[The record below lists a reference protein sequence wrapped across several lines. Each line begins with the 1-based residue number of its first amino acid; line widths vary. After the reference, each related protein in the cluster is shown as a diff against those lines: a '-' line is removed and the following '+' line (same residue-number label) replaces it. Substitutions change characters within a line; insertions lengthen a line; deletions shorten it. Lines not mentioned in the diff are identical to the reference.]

1 MFNDNSVT
9 AAIGRVKSSLEYSLL
24 HQYGIS
30 DVGVT
35 ADAFLRL
42 HGLHKDNFDFINNVE
57 SLISQGVAD
66 ASIDQNSNKNE
77 MTMAGIMKEA
87 TDSVA
92 KIVGYRALYRK
103 LRELYGKKEAKRL
116 TGEMYTLSLALSDA
130 TKILIPYCYALDCT
144 KIVTEGRP
152 FGQLPSAPP
161 KRLTS
166 YIAALNE
173 TVHQLSNHAAGA
185 LAIGSFFLDVF
196 HVLYYREGLTG
207 ISMLDKQGYIENCFQ
222 NFVHSVNHL
231 SRNAVESPFT
241 NVSIFDRPK
250 LDALIS
256 DENMGWYFPTPDE
269 WAQCTRGEWL
279 AHVANMIIG
288 LQDIFMAFFDKG
300 DPLNNGVP
308 YRFPVVTINLS
319 KKEENGKIKLMDE
332 DFVKKI
338 AKTEIY
344 RYNVLVSA
352 GSKVA
357 SCCRLLSDQ
366 DMLEI
371 GGQVNS
377 FGGAGISLGSHR
389 VVTINFNR
397 IALEAT
403 DYVDYTNRIVQR
415 ARDASMVLKAHK
427 ELLKD
432 GVAMGTLPFVA
443 NGYMRL
449 ARMFS
454 TIGVSGIYEAA
465 QTMESRFGPFDDV
478 IGGSLKIL
486 NREMAPLS
494 KEFEIILNIEQIPA
508 ESMAVKLC
516 KTDKLLFGEAAV
528 PYTMYANQFVPLWE
542 DVSIWERMD
551 IDGRYNKLFTGG
563 GIVHFNLGEHITSAQ
578 ARKIINHAA
587 ESGCEHF
594 ALNPVYSKCESG
606 HMSFGDCAVCPRCQG
621 KIVEKFTRV
630 VGFFT
635 PVSSWNATRREWEFP
650 LRKFKSVE

>member
-9 AAIGRVKSSLEYSLL
+9 AAVGRVKSSLEYSLKHDYRL
-24 HQYGIS
+24 EDTHGA
-30 DVGVT
+30 T
-35 ADAFLRL
+35 EELLRI

-57 SLISQGVAD
+57 TLIAQGVAD

-77 MTMAGIMKEA
+77 MTMAGVMKEA
-87 TDSVA
+87 TDSVS

-103 LRELYGKKEAKRL
+103 LREMYGKKEAKRL
-116 TGEMYTLSLALSDA
+116 TGKMYDLSLAISDA

-144 KIVTEGRP
+144 KIVMEGRP

-173 TVHQLSNHAAGA
+173 TIHQLSNHAAGA
-185 LAIGSFFLDVF
+185 LAVGSFFLDVF
-196 HVLYYREGLTG
+196 HVLYYKENAPVE
-207 ISMLDKQGYIENCFQ
+207 SWNKDYIKNCFQ

-241 NVSIFDRPK
+241 NISIFDRPK
-250 LDALIS
+250 LEALVS
-256 DENMGWYFPTPDE
+256 DENMGWYFPTPMAWDRE
-269 WAQCTRGEWL
+269 VWMSYVVDG
-279 AHVANMIIG
+279 IIQ
-288 LQDIFMAFFDKG
+288 LQDIFMEFFDKG
-300 DPLNNGVP
+300 DPLNAGVP

-319 KKEENGKIKLMDE
+319 KEERDGEIRIMD
-332 DFVKKI
+332 DAFVKKI
-338 AKTEIY
+338 AKSEIY

-366 DMLEI
+366 DMLDI

-389 VVTINFNR
+389 VLTINFNR
-397 IALEAT
+397 IALEADSPE
-403 DYVDYTNRIVQR
+403 DYIKRLVDRI
-415 ARDASMVLKAHK
+415 RDSALILKAHK

-432 GVAMGTLPFVA
+432 GVATGTLPFVA

-449 ARMFS
+449 DRMFS
-454 TIGVSGIYEAA
+454 TLGVHGIYEANI
-465 QTMESRFGPFDDV
+465 TLRHRFGDCGDI
-478 IGGSLKIL
+478 IGASLVTL
-486 NREMAPLS
+486 NAEASKLS
-494 KEFEIILNIEQIPA
+494 KEMGIITNIEQIPA

-516 KTDKLLFGEAAV
+516 KADKLIYGEEAV
-528 PYTMYANQFVPLWE
+528 PFNMYSNQFVPLWE
-542 DVSIWERMD
+542 DASIWERMD
-551 IDGRYNKLFTGG
+551 IDGKYNKLFTGG
-563 GIVHFNLGEHITSAQ
+563 GIVHFNLGEHVTSAQ
-578 ARKIINHAA
+578 ARKIINHAV

-594 ALNPVYSKCESG
+594 ALNPVYSKCTKG
-606 HMSFGDCAVCPRCQG
+606 HMSFGEHKLCPKCQNPIG
-621 KIVEKFTRV
+621 ERFTRV

-635 PVSSWNATRREWEFP
+635 PVSSWNTTRREWEFP
-650 LRKFKSVE
+650 KRKFKGIE